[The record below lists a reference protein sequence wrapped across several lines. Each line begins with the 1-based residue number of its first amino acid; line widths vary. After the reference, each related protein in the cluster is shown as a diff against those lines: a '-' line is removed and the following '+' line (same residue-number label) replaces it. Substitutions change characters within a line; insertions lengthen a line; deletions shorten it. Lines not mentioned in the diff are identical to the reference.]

1 MKKIIYAICLITCS
15 LPSLFAQQ
23 FADKNYYLVDSL
35 LIKDLSNDD
44 KILIDTNLKHF
55 HATKIDTLKVKIIFT
70 IIDNC
75 YDENVWPK
83 YNKWVLD
90 YIEGLLKNKPNSKTS
105 FLKIKKSDAINNIG
119 YLFQFKGNIPL
130 TLDYYHQALKIREAQ
145 NDTSGISNS
154 FNNIGLVFHNQGD
167 FKKALTYYFKSLKL
181 RLIQNDPE
189 LIFYSYNNI
198 ATSYTSLDSLDKAL
212 YYYNNCLDILDKIN
226 NNRKKSLIFNNL
238 ASIYK
243 KQGKLEMALES
254 AFKSLEIRLV
264 LNDRMYISQSY
275 TSIAQILLQQGK
287 IKGKEG
293 ALEFALKGH
302 EIALEINFP
311 AEIRGSSL
319 CLSEIYAQLGNATAS
334 LEMYK
339 LYIEKRDEIKN
350 IETDKA
356 AIKSELQYEY
366 EKKAAADSV
375 ANAKDKIIKDAEI
388 AKQKAELNSRRLF
401 QYGLVGGIILI
412 LLFLFVLFNR
422 LKVTQKQKRI
432 IEIKEKQTQHQN
444 NIISKQKLLVEEK
457 ASELAHKHKEIT
469 DSINYAE
476 RIQRSFLAS
485 TELLESNLK
494 SAYSDCKWG
503 SDYFVFFQPKD
514 VVSGDFYWAR
524 EMDNNEFMICVADST
539 GHGVPGAIMSIL
551 NISSLEKASEKS
563 SSPDIVLNE
572 ARKIII
578 DRLKKDG
585 SEKGGK
591 DGMDCAL
598 ISINNEN
605 GILKMASAQNHIW
618 IVRNKELLE
627 FKGDK
632 MPVGKHDN
640 DEVPFTLQTF
650 QGTRGDIIYCSTDG
664 FPDQFGGEKG
674 KKFMSKQLKELLVEI
689 SHKTMD
695 EQKLILSQT
704 INNWKSN
711 FEQVDDICILGIKL

>member
-55 HATKIDTLKVKIIFT
+55 HTTKIDTSKVKIIFT

-119 YLFQFKGNIPL
+119 YWYQFRGDIPNAL
-130 TLDYYHQALKIREAQ
+130 NFYHSALKIREAQ

-154 FNNIGLVFHNQGD
+154 FNNIGLVYYGQGD
-167 FKKALTYYFKSLKL
+167 FEKALTYYFKSLEL

-189 LIFYSYNNI
+189 LIFNSYNNI
-198 ATSYTSLDSLDKAL
+198 ASTYNSLDSLDKAL
-212 YYYNNCLDILDKIN
+212 YYYNICLDILN
-226 NNRKKSLIFNNL
+226 QTSNNRKKSLIFNSL

-243 KQGKLEMALES
+243 KQDNLEKALES

-275 TSIAQILLQQGK
+275 TSIAQILLQQKK

-412 LLFLFVLFNR
+412 LLFLFILFNR

-444 NIISKQKLLVEEK
+444 AIIRNQKLLVEEK
-457 ASELAHKHKEIT
+457 AAELAHKHKEIT

-485 TELLESNLK
+485 TELLNTNLT
-494 SAYSDCKWG
+494 SHSSG
-503 SDYFVFFQPKD
+503 GNGDYFVFFQPKD

-524 EMDNNEFMICVADST
+524 KLDNNEFIICVADST

-551 NISSLEKASEKS
+551 NISSLENASERN
-563 SSPDIVLNE
+563 SSPDVILNE

-605 GILKMASAQNHIW
+605 GILKMACAQNHVW

-674 KKFMSKQLKELLVEI
+674 KKFMSKQLKEILIQI
-689 SHKTMD
+689 SDKPMV
-695 EQKLILSQT
+695 EQKSILSQT
-704 INNWKSN
+704 FNDWKGNN
-711 FEQVDDICILGIKL
+711 EQIDDVCIIGVRL